1 MSGCCLDGSSLF
13 GRILKHVIHEP
24 SRKSKLQS
32 VGSVY
37 FSYLDY
43 WFSLSMSLMVMYVL
57 ADFGWQFDW
66 AGDAQMTVKILVIG
80 VHVRLFLE
88 VVSMRV
94 GRVNKETYTIVVA
107 YAFLLSGNP
116 LGSLPYALCLLESKR
131 PPSLYP
137 FSN

>member
-1 MSGCCLDGSSLF
+1 M
-13 GRILKHVIHEP
+13 
-24 SRKSKLQS
+24 
-32 VGSVY
+32 GSVY
-37 FSYLDY
+37 FGYLDY
-43 WFSLSMSLMVMYVL
+43 WFSLSLSLMV

-94 GRVNKETYTIVVA
+94 GRVNEETHTIVVA

-116 LGSLPYALCLLESKR
+116 LGSLPYALHLLESKH